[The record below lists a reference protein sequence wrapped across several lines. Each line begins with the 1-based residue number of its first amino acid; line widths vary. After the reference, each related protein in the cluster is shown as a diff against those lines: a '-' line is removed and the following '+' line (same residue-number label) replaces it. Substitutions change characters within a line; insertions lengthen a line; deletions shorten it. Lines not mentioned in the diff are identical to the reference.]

1 MHAEGKSGKIKD
13 KQGEAFFMA
22 VGITE
27 GEVSQSCQSLPGTQ
41 FPHPEHGE
49 QEVELGNKVTP

>member
-1 MHAEGKSGKIKD
+1 
-13 KQGEAFFMA
+13 MA

-41 FPHPEHGE
+41 FPHPHHGE